1 MAFPHIDTPSGGL
14 LTAADLDAAR
24 RESTGR
30 IYQFARHC
38 PPCDGLCR
46 QGRHCNAASWAPEGS
61 KQAEPAPTKTGR
73 DVTGARIGAV
83 LLLVSATT
91 VIGVIGAAVVA
102 RWPMAWPL
110 G

>member
-14 LTAADLDAAR
+14 LTTADLDAAR

-46 QGRHCNAASWAPEGS
+46 QGRDCVAESCAAEGGTYH
-61 KQAEPAPTKTGR
+61 EPSATIQRPALGL
-73 DVTGARIGAV
+73 ALV
-83 LLLVSATT
+83 LLAWPAV
-91 VIGVIGAAVVA
+91 AAVVGA
-102 RWPMAWPL
+102 VAWVL
-110 G
+110 R